1 MGQNT
6 SRLVY
11 LAKRK
16 EKKKKICCGAVVAGV
31 AGDVIDSRSA
41 GNID

>member
-6 SRLVY
+6 SRLFY

-16 EKKKKICCGAVVAGV
+16 EKKRFFFVAVVAGV
-31 AGDVIDSRSA
+31 AGGVLDSRSV